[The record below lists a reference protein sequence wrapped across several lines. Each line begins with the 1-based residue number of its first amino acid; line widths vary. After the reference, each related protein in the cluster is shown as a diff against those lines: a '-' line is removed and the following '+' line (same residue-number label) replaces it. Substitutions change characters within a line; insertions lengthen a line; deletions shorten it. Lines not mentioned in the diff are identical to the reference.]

1 MSIRNLEALFQPAS
15 IAVIGASD
23 RAGSLGSVV
32 LRNVKGGGFK
42 GPVWPVNRRHDKV
55 DDAPAW
61 REVGLL
67 PAAPDLA
74 VICTP
79 AHTVP
84 ELVAE
89 LGRKG
94 TRAAVVLSAG
104 LKQSAVPG
112 GSTHEEEMLAAARP
126 HLLRVLGPNCIGL
139 LVPGLGLN
147 ASFAPG
153 NALSGKLAFVTQS
166 GALATAMLDWANGRG
181 IGFSHFI
188 SLGDSADVDFGD
200 VLDYLGSDP
209 DTRAILMY
217 AESVKAARKFM
228 SAARAAARNKPVI
241 VVKSGRAP
249 DGARAAASHTGALAG
264 SDAVFDAAVH
274 RAGML
279 RVETL
284 EALFDAAETLAH
296 ARPISGERLVIL
308 TNGGGAGVLAADAL
322 SLGGGRLAELSPAT
336 LAALDKYLPATWSR
350 GNPVDIIGDAP
361 PSRYQDAL
369 RVLLAASEVDA
380 VLFVH
385 APTAL
390 VPAADIAAAC
400 LPSLEATH
408 KPVLTCWLGGPAVA
422 SARTSYSVA
431 GIPSYSTPERAA
443 AAWLQLV
450 THARNQRALQEIPP
464 ALLTGFNPDLARA
477 QALIEAASREAREW
491 LDEVKAKELLAAYD
505 ISTVRTERARDAE
518 AAVSAAVH
526 MGFPVALKIISA
538 QVIHKSD
545 VGGVELNLGSAEE
558 VRTAAVRMR
567 QRLARLQPGASVQGF
582 AVQAMVHR
590 PGARELIVG
599 VSCDPVFGPV
609 MLCGTG
615 GTDVELHKK
624 HAVAL
629 PPLNAGLAR
638 DLVTR
643 SGLDPLL
650 GRWRSRPAANE
661 QALLDTLLKVSQM
674 TCDLPALAELD
685 INPLLVDVEGAIALD
700 ARVRL
705 HRQAEAAVPLAIRP
719 YPQNLEEWVE
729 LAGSTLTIRP
739 IRPEDGER
747 LHAFY
752 KRATSA
758 DMRLRFFMARR
769 EVPHSEL
776 ARYSQIDYDREMTF
790 IAVAPPDSEGRKPM
804 VGEVRAVCDPD
815 NLRAE
820 FSIQVATAWQ
830 GKGLGR
836 LLLAKLVRYLRE
848 RGTREIVGECLH
860 ENTAMASLARHA
872 GFAVEAG
879 PDPDTMSLQL
889 R

>member
-42 GPVWPVNRRHDKV
+42 GPVWPVNRRHDEV
-55 DDAPAW
+55 DGAPAW
-61 REVGLL
+61 RKVGLL

-104 LKQSAVPG
+104 LKQSAEAG
-112 GSTHEEEMLAAARP
+112 GATYEEEMLAAARP
-126 HLLRVLGPNCIGL
+126 YLLRVLGPNCIGL

-153 NALSGKLAFVTQS
+153 NALAGKLAFVTQS

-209 DTRAILMY
+209 GTRAILMY

-296 ARPISGERLVIL
+296 ARPVSGERLVIL

-336 LAALDKYLPATWSR
+336 LAALDKCLPATWSR

-400 LPSLEATH
+400 LPPLQETR
-408 KPVLTCWLGGPAVA
+408 KPVLSCWLGGPAVA
-422 SARTSYSVA
+422 SARASYSVA
-431 GIPSYSTPERAA
+431 GIPSYSTPERAV
-443 AAWLQLV
+443 AAWLQLA

-464 ALLTGFNPDLARA
+464 ALLTGFTPDLARA
-477 QALIEAASREAREW
+477 QALIEAASREKREW
-491 LDEVKAKELLAAYD
+491 LDEVKAKELLEAYG
-505 ISTVRTERARDAE
+505 ISVVRTERARDAE
-518 AAVSAAVH
+518 AAVSAAVQH
-526 MGFPVALKIISA
+526 GLPGGSEDHLCAGHP
-538 QVIHKSD
+538 QV
-545 VGGVELNLGSAEE
+545 
-558 VRTAAVRMR
+558 R
-567 QRLARLQPGASVQGF
+567 
-582 AVQAMVHR
+582 
-590 PGARELIVG
+590 
-599 VSCDPVFGPV
+599 C
-609 MLCGTG
+609 
-615 GTDVELHKK
+615 
-624 HAVAL
+624 
-629 PPLNAGLAR
+629 
-638 DLVTR
+638 
-643 SGLDPLL
+643 
-650 GRWRSRPAANE
+650 
-661 QALLDTLLKVSQM
+661 
-674 TCDLPALAELD
+674 
-685 INPLLVDVEGAIALD
+685 
-700 ARVRL
+700 
-705 HRQAEAAVPLAIRP
+705 
-719 YPQNLEEWVE
+719 
-729 LAGSTLTIRP
+729 
-739 IRPEDGER
+739 
-747 LHAFY
+747 
-752 KRATSA
+752 
-758 DMRLRFFMARR
+758 RR
-769 EVPHSEL
+769 
-776 ARYSQIDYDREMTF
+776 
-790 IAVAPPDSEGRKPM
+790 G
-804 VGEVRAVCDPD
+804 
-815 NLRAE
+815 
-820 FSIQVATAWQ
+820 
-830 GKGLGR
+830 
-836 LLLAKLVRYLRE
+836 
-848 RGTREIVGECLH
+848 
-860 ENTAMASLARHA
+860 
-872 GFAVEAG
+872 
-879 PDPDTMSLQL
+879 
-889 R
+889 